1 MIAKQLACAA
11 ALAAVM
17 APMPVFAQ
25 QREDGAAAQM
35 PQSRGPMK
43 VERVHSGF
51 MFVPDVKVTE
61 IGHDV
66 STLVGGEAGW
76 LADETMFYGG
86 GLYFLVDGPH
96 NSSMWYGGFV
106 FQFQGN
112 TDHTVGYSVKA
123 LLGGGQ
129 ADLGSSTVYGPN
141 YLQPANGY
149 YVNPYHY
156 WQPIFVAEPEANLLL
171 RLGRSAHAKIGV
183 GYRFVGSYWGYGY
196 YGYPYYGYNTVHD
209 LQGPTLSFGVQ
220 LFGGR

>member
-1 MIAKQLACAA
+1 MTIKRFACAA
-11 ALAAVM
+11 AIVGAMTPAA
-17 APMPVFAQ
+17 FAQ
-25 QREDGAAAQM
+25 QVDDAVAAQT
-35 PQSRGPMK
+35 PQNRGPMT

-51 MFVPDVKVTE
+51 LFVPDVKLTE
-61 IGHDV
+61 IGHQT

-106 FQFQGN
+106 FQFQAN
-112 TDHTVGYSVKA
+112 TDHAVGYSLKG

-129 ADLGSSTVYGPN
+129 ADLGSATNYGPN
-141 YLQPANGY
+141 YLQPVNGY

-156 WQPIFVAEPEANLLL
+156 WQPIFVAEPEANMLI
-171 RLGRSAHAKIGV
+171 RFGRSVHAKVGV
-183 GYRFVGSYWGYGY
+183 GYRFVGSYWS

-209 LQGPTLSFGVQ
+209 LQGATLSVGVQ
-220 LFGGR
+220 FFGGR